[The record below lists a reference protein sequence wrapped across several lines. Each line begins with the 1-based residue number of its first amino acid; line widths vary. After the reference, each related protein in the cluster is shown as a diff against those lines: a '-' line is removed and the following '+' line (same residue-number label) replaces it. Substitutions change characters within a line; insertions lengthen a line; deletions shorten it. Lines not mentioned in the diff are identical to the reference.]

1 MRKLLF
7 ILFFISISAVN
18 AQNDLLAK
26 NYFEQGEYEKA
37 LSLYTKLYKKSQ
49 RFDYFNALVATNQ
62 QLENYS
68 EAERLLN
75 KKLSSPR
82 IIPQLYVE
90 LGYNYALQNNDSL
103 ALINYNKAIQ
113 SLSGKIN
120 YASGIGRAF
129 EKYNLVEQAIETYD
143 TSMKI
148 NPGVDYNY
156 QLARLYGEQGDLEKM
171 FGSYLDLIK
180 KNRAYKGI
188 AQQNFSLYVT
198 EDPTNEANILL
209 RKTLLQKLQKQPD
222 VMYNELLSWLFIQ
235 QKDYKKAFTQEK
247 AIYKRMGDDD
257 LSGIADIAMIAVE
270 DQDYE
275 NARLIVNYIIENA
288 PNIETKI
295 EGYQQL
301 MKIKIKTSTK
311 KEYPKIEKKYEALLE
326 EFGRGKET
334 YTLQISYNYFLA
346 FELNKKEKAISN
358 LKALSKQNLS
368 RFQNA
373 TVKMVLADILVLDE
387 KFNQALIYYSQV
399 QKEVKGSK
407 IAQEARFK
415 VAQTSYFKGDFEW
428 AQVQLD
434 VLKKSATQLIAN
446 DAMQLSLLIKD
457 NSLEDSTQTALRQY
471 ARADL
476 MAFQKKEIEAIK
488 VLEGILENHKG
499 EKIEDEALLKMGEL
513 YEIKGEYKKAEV
525 SYLKLI
531 QFYNEDILADDAHY
545 RLAKLYETKLGLP
558 EKAKQYY
565 EQIIFNF
572 ENSIYFVEARKK
584 FRSLRGDEI
593 E

>member
-1 MRKLLF
+1 MRSILL
-7 ILFFISISAVN
+7 LFFIFSISLVQ

-26 NYFEQGEYEKA
+26 NYFNQGEYEKA
-37 LSLYTKLYKKSQ
+37 LSLYTKLYKKTK
-49 RFDYFNALVATNQ
+49 RYDYFNALVATNQ

-68 EAERLLN
+68 EAERLL
-75 KKLSSPR
+75 KEKLNSPR
-82 IIPQLYVE
+82 INPKLYVE
-90 LGYNYALQNNDSL
+90 LGYNYALQEKDSL
-103 ALINYNKAIQ
+103 ATLNYQKAIESIGNQ
-113 SLSGKIN
+113 IN
-120 YASGIGRAF
+120 YARSIGETF
-129 EKYNLVEQAIETYD
+129 EKFSLLNQAVITYENA
-143 TSMKI
+143 MKL
-148 NPGVDYNY
+148 NPEMDYNY
-156 QLARLYGEQGDLEKM
+156 QLARLYGEQGNLERM
-171 FGSYLDLIK
+171 FKSYLNLIK

-188 AQQNFSLYVT
+188 AQRNFSLYVT
-198 EDPTNEANILL
+198 EDPSNEGNILL
-209 RKTLLQKLQKQPD
+209 RKALLQKLQKQPD

-247 AIYKRMGDDD
+247 AIYKRMGDDN
-257 LSGIADIAMIAVE
+257 LTGIADIAYIAIE
-270 DQDYE
+270 DKDYE
-275 NARLIVNYIIENA
+275 NAKIIVDYIIENA
-288 PNIETKI
+288 PNNETKI

-311 KEYPKIEKKYEALLE
+311 KEYPKIEKKYEALLD
-326 EFGRGKET
+326 EFGRGKKT
-334 YTLQISYNYFLA
+334 YKLQISYNYFLA

-358 LKALSKQNLS
+358 LKTLSKQKLS

-399 QKEVKGSK
+399 QNEVKGTP

-415 VAQTSYFKGDFEW
+415 VAKTSYFKGDFEW
-428 AQVQLD
+428 AQVQLN

-457 NSLEDSTQTALRQY
+457 NSLEDSTQTALKQY

-476 MAFQKKEIEAIK
+476 MAFQKRETEAIK
-488 VLEGILENHKG
+488 ALEGILENHKG

-513 YEIKGEYKKAEV
+513 YEIKREYKKAEA

-572 ENSIYFVEARKK
+572 EDSIYFVEARKK
-584 FRSLRGDEI
+584 FRMLRGDEI

>member
-1 MRKLLF
+1 MHKFLF

-26 NYFEQGEYEKA
+26 NYFEQGKYEKA
-37 LSLYTKLYKKSQ
+37 LALYTKLYKKSQ
-49 RFDYFNALVATNQ
+49 RSDYFNALVATNQ

-68 EAERLLN
+68 EAGNLLN
-75 KKLSSPR
+75 EKLDSPR
-82 IIPQLYVE
+82 IIPHLFVE
-90 LGYNYALQNNDSL
+90 LGYNYALQNKDSL
-103 ALINYNKAIQ
+103 ALINYNKAIE
-113 SLSGKIN
+113 SLEGKIN
-120 YASGIGRAF
+120 YASSIGKAF
-129 EKYNLVEQAIETYD
+129 EKYNLIEQAIKTYE
-143 TSMKI
+143 TSMKL
-148 NPGVDYNY
+148 NPVMDYSY
-156 QLARLYGEQGDLEKM
+156 QLARLYGEKGDLEKM
-171 FGSYLDLIK
+171 FGSYLVLIK

-188 AQQNFSLYVT
+188 AQQNFSLYIT
-198 EDPTNEANILL
+198 EDPSNEGNILL
-209 RKTLLQKLQKQPD
+209 RKALLQKLQKQPN

-247 AIYKRMGDDD
+247 AIYKRMGDED
-257 LSGIADIAMIAVE
+257 LSGIADIAYIAME
-270 DQDYE
+270 DEDYE
-275 NARLIVNYIIENA
+275 NARLIVNYIIDNA
-288 PNIETKI
+288 PNMETKI

-301 MKIKIKTSTK
+301 MKIEIKTSTK
-311 KEYPKIEKKYEALLE
+311 KEYPKIEKKYEGLLD

-334 YTLQISYNYFLA
+334 YTLQINYNYFLA

-358 LKALSKQNLS
+358 LKTLSKQNLS

-373 TVKMVLADILVLDE
+373 TVKMVLADILVYDE

-399 QKEVKGSK
+399 QKEVKGTG

-415 VAQTSYFKGDFEW
+415 VAKTSYYKGDFEW

-457 NSLEDSTQTALRQY
+457 NSLEDSTQTALKQY

-476 MAFQKKEIEAIK
+476 MAFQKRETEAIK
-488 VLEGILENHKG
+488 VLEEILENHKG

-513 YEIKGEYKKAEV
+513 YEIKGEYEKAEA

-545 RLAKLYETKLGLP
+545 RLAKLYETKLGSP

-572 ENSIYFVEARKK
+572 EDSIYFVEARKK
-584 FRSLRGDEI
+584 FRNLRGDEI